1 MIKNKDEDFQENMPI
16 YTSKCSLVRDLYW
29 KRIGTAIKFADLKN
43 ENVILD
49 IGCNTGYLLRKIRNV
64 NTKCECWGIDI
75 EPKIITL
82 NIENCQF
89 RVADVTKMPFKD
101 NFFDIIFALSIL
113 EHIKDLKSAI
123 KEISRVLKPNGFV
136 VISSPTESSFYRFC
150 RFLLFG
156 VFEKN
161 VKRNEPGFRGEI
173 DFHFQNAYE
182 IEKKFQES
190 GFTKILQKSLPGF
203 PVPELHRIVKFQK

>member
-1 MIKNKDEDFQENMPI
+1 MDQLEE
-16 YTSKCSLVRDLYW
+16 
-29 KRIGTAIKFADLKN
+29 LKN
-43 ENVILD
+43 RFNIKELELNSLLEITQAINSNLPEDAIIKIFDFTLRGNLNVKKLVLYVLSEKWEAKANF
-49 IGCNTGYLLRKIRNV
+49 GT
-64 NTKCECWGIDI
+64 
-75 EPKIITL
+75 
-82 NIENCQF
+82 
-89 RVADVTKMPFKD
+89 KD
-101 NFFDIIFALSIL
+101 NFFDIIFALSTL